1 MRLLGRVV
9 KLQIQRER
17 LKRGERPARRYDPA
31 PLLEV
36 AELELSENGVWGWT
50 AAGERLT
57 DVHNRAHESHNHR
70 GENGISLSF
79 TGHYAA
85 MRARF
90 GPRLADGIAGEN
102 ILIESTDVQE
112 LLEFAN
118 GLRIATDRDAPV
130 DLSRIC
136 VAEPCLEF
144 TRFALDHEPHASSA
158 KSVTEALQF
167 LRRGLRG
174 FYATQE
180 GPSARIRLGAQ
191 VFASGP
197 RS

>member
-9 KLQIQRER
+9 RLQVQRER
-17 LKRGERPARRYDPA
+17 LKRGERPARRYDPE
-31 PLLEV
+31 PLLDV

-50 AAGERLT
+50 AAGERHT
-57 DVHNRAHESHNHR
+57 DVHNRLHESHNYR
-70 GENGISLSF
+70 GENGISFGF

-85 MRARF
+85 MRTRF
-90 GPRLADGIAGEN
+90 GSRLVDGIAGEN
-102 ILIESTDVQE
+102 ILIESADVHDLQ
-112 LLEFAN
+112 EFAN
-118 GLRIATDRDAPV
+118 GLRIVTEGDAPV

-144 TRFALDHEPHASSA
+144 TRFALDQESHAIPA
-158 KSVTEALQF
+158 QSVAVALQF

-174 FYATQE
+174 FYATWE
-180 GPSARIRLGAQ
+180 GLPVRIRLGAQ